1 MKKKWNKVTAAL
13 LMLVMVVTTVLG
25 AAPALSVKAEPDTM
39 GHLKSGSGN
48 ANGHFGSATPEAFV
62 LSEKADYTN
71 QAYSLKLR
79 INSDVDKTRL
89 RIVTK
94 YKDDNNWAFLMYDVG
109 SWKWQYKKDGNEAW
123 QNDTL
128 ALPRLEKGQ
137 LAEIK
142 LSYKDNGLE
151 IDVNGTKATVTEA
164 NFVAL
169 KDVQGKVGVGGATF
183 GDAYTDV
190 YFNDVVVGETK
201 EDLNTWKLYKDNLAG
216 QEWDPAAQ
224 DVNGS
229 RSGQALRTA
238 EDIAMREQQDR
249 RFCLTK
255 IARSSRQTYLVCHL
269 HRSTA
274 ETSVSSIHM

>member
-25 AAPALSVKAEPDTM
+25 AAPALSVKAEPVTM

-109 SWKWQYKKDGNEAW
+109 
-123 QNDTL
+123 
-128 ALPRLEKGQ
+128 
-137 LAEIK
+137 
-142 LSYKDNGLE
+142 
-151 IDVNGTKATVTEA
+151 
-164 NFVAL
+164 
-169 KDVQGKVGVGGATF
+169 
-183 GDAYTDV
+183 
-190 YFNDVVVGETK
+190 
-201 EDLNTWKLYKDNLAG
+201 
-216 QEWDPAAQ
+216 
-224 DVNGS
+224 
-229 RSGQALRTA
+229 
-238 EDIAMREQQDR
+238 
-249 RFCLTK
+249 
-255 IARSSRQTYLVCHL
+255 RSSTLTSAFAKRASKRL
-269 HRSTA
+269 STRGS
-274 ETSVSSIHM
+274 TTCIPSS

>member
-25 AAPALSVKAEPDTM
+25 AAPALSVKAEPVTM

-142 LSYKDNGLE
+142 LSE
-151 IDVNGTKATVTEA
+151 
-164 NFVAL
+164 
-169 KDVQGKVGVGGATF
+169 
-183 GDAYTDV
+183 
-190 YFNDVVVGETK
+190 
-201 EDLNTWKLYKDNLAG
+201 
-216 QEWDPAAQ
+216 
-224 DVNGS
+224 
-229 RSGQALRTA
+229 
-238 EDIAMREQQDR
+238 
-249 RFCLTK
+249 
-255 IARSSRQTYLVCHL
+255 
-269 HRSTA
+269 
-274 ETSVSSIHM
+274 

>member
-25 AAPALSVKAEPDTM
+25 AAPALSVKAEPVTM

-224 DVNGS
+224 YEETVPG
-229 RSGQALRTA
+229 RT
-238 EDIAMREQQDR
+238 
-249 RFCLTK
+249 
-255 IARSSRQTYLVCHL
+255 
-269 HRSTA
+269 
-274 ETSVSSIHM
+274 

>member
-25 AAPALSVKAEPDTM
+25 AAPALSVKAEPVTM

-169 KDVQGKVGVGGATF
+169 KDVQGKVGVGGATY
-183 GDAYTDV
+183 GDA
-190 YFNDVVVGETK
+190 
-201 EDLNTWKLYKDNLAG
+201 
-216 QEWDPAAQ
+216 
-224 DVNGS
+224 
-229 RSGQALRTA
+229 
-238 EDIAMREQQDR
+238 
-249 RFCLTK
+249 
-255 IARSSRQTYLVCHL
+255 
-269 HRSTA
+269 
-274 ETSVSSIHM
+274 

>member
-25 AAPALSVKAEPDTM
+25 AAPALSVKAEPVTM

-169 KDVQGKVGVGGATF
+169 KDVQGKVGGIFSVF
-183 GDAYTDV
+183 
-190 YFNDVVVGETK
+190 
-201 EDLNTWKLYKDNLAG
+201 
-216 QEWDPAAQ
+216 
-224 DVNGS
+224 
-229 RSGQALRTA
+229 
-238 EDIAMREQQDR
+238 I
-249 RFCLTK
+249 RF
-255 IARSSRQTYLVCHL
+255 SRQISCRYN
-269 HRSTA
+269 RAFQRFSTLICY
-274 ETSVSSIHM
+274 TSRNSICNRFFLTCIMNILQKNI

>member
-25 AAPALSVKAEPDTM
+25 AAPALSVKAEPVTM

-109 SWKWQYKKDGNEAW
+109 SGSTKRTETRLGRMIRLLFRDLKKVSWQ
-123 QNDTL
+123 
-128 ALPRLEKGQ
+128 
-137 LAEIK
+137 K
-142 LSYKDNGLE
+142 LS
-151 IDVNGTKATVTEA
+151 
-164 NFVAL
+164 
-169 KDVQGKVGVGGATF
+169 
-183 GDAYTDV
+183 
-190 YFNDVVVGETK
+190 
-201 EDLNTWKLYKDNLAG
+201 
-216 QEWDPAAQ
+216 
-224 DVNGS
+224 
-229 RSGQALRTA
+229 
-238 EDIAMREQQDR
+238 
-249 RFCLTK
+249 
-255 IARSSRQTYLVCHL
+255 
-269 HRSTA
+269 
-274 ETSVSSIHM
+274 

>member
-25 AAPALSVKAEPDTM
+25 AAPALSVKAEPVTM

-190 YFNDVVVGETK
+190 YFNDVVVGDK
-201 EDLNTWKLYKDNLAG
+201 R
-216 QEWDPAAQ
+216 
-224 DVNGS
+224 GS
-229 RSGQALRTA
+229 QYM
-238 EDIAMREQQDR
+238 EI
-249 RFCLTK
+249 
-255 IARSSRQTYLVCHL
+255 V
-269 HRSTA
+269 
-274 ETSVSSIHM
+274 